1 MKKPIGAIE
10 IYLQPGDFYFGNSKT
25 RIGTLLGSCVSI
37 TMWHPVRLIGGM
49 CHFMLPSRNLRT
61 DALQGK
67 YADEAMEMFHMH
79 ALRSKTVLSDYQI
92 KLFGGGNMFPEHT
105 QSPRINISGKNVEAA
120 HTLLAKYKLQAVTQD
135 LGLTG
140 HRRIIFDIWNG
151 NVWVRYQ
158 PLKEPQIEGKTAKT
172 IAKPKASG
180 ELKNDV

>member
-49 CHFMLPSRNLRT
+49 CHFMLPSRHNRT
-61 DALQGK
+61 DELQGK
-67 YADEAMEMFHMH
+67 YADEAMEMFQMH
-79 ALRSKTVLSDYQI
+79 ASRNKTVLSDYQV
-92 KLFGGGNMFPEHT
+92 KLFGGGSMFPEHT
-105 QSPRINISGKNVEAA
+105 DNARMNVSGKNVEAA
-120 HTLLAKYKLQAVTQD
+120 HMLLAKYKLQPVTQD
-135 LGLTG
+135 VGLTG

-158 PLKEPQIEGKTAKT
+158 PLKDSGANGKHAKV
-172 IAKPKASG
+172 IGKSKAPR
-180 ELKNDV
+180 E